1 MLCFVL
7 INSVLLNLLRVWV
20 FSNQT
25 LTSNG
30 SNNRNNEQPTVAGKV
45 KPEVCASLSFPRC
58 EQWQG
63 VLLPGVGGGGMR
75 GFTTMEG
82 GCFYRGGGGGR
93 GIKTQN
99 GASKLVTLP

>member
-63 VLLPGVGGGGMR
+63 VLLPGVGGGGGMR

-82 GCFYRGGGGGR
+82 GAFTGGGGGGGR
-93 GIKTQN
+93 GNQN
-99 GASKLVTLP
+99 TEWSK